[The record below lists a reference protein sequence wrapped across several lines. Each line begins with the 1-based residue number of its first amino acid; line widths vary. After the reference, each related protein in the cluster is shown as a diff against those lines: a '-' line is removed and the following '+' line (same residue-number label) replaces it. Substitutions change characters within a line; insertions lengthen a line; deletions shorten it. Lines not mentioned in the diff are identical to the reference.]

1 MGAKVIVDYRESNSG
16 IVKEFGRRDLDVE
29 VKQLLVADFI
39 IQTKDIDGNIVTVG
53 IEKKTQNDFINSIID
68 RRITQQIMALKDNF
82 SIPLLIIEGSDNI
95 YTLRNFHPNA
105 IRGMMASIAVDF
117 RVPILHTKNFR
128 DTAALIEVIARRLEQ
143 PRKPI
148 SLLSKPKPL
157 TSKELQIYAIES
169 LPGIGPNLAK
179 SLLKEFKSIKN
190 IVNYS
195 IGDLKKVDKI
205 GPKKAN
211 DLYNLFNLK
220 FKED

>member
-1 MGAKVIVDYRESNSG
+1 M
-16 IVKEFGRRDLDVE
+16 
-29 VKQLLVADFI
+29 
-39 IQTKDIDGNIVTVG
+39 TVG

-190 IVNYS
+190 IVNSS
-195 IGDLKKVDKI
+195 IDDLKMVDKI
-205 GPKKAN
+205 GPKKAK
-211 DLYNLFNLK
+211 DLYELFNLTFEK
-220 FKED
+220 

>member
-1 MGAKVIVDYRESNSG
+1 MGAKVIVDYRERNSG
-16 IVKEFGRRDLDVE
+16 IVKEFGRRDLEVE

-190 IVNYS
+190 IVNSS
-195 IGDLKKVDKI
+195 IDDLKMVDKI
-205 GPKKAN
+205 GPKKAK
-211 DLYNLFNLK
+211 DLYELFNLTFEK
-220 FKED
+220 